1 MKITVFNG
9 SPAGINSS
17 TNVIAEAFLNGAKKA
32 GAEVENIFLTEKNIN
47 HCKGCFACWFKTP
60 GTCIID
66 DDMNELMQKY
76 TYSDIVVLATPV
88 YTWNMTAMLK
98 NFVDRLIPLKQPL
111 ITETKGRFDLEETK
125 PKTQKFVIISNC
137 GFPGNKNFDI
147 LQFSVSPCKPAL
159 EIYRNCGKLLKSRIE
174 NVQVIVRKYLQVV
187 EQAGY
192 EMATQGEIH
201 EETKDNLNMELM
213 STVDYVK
220 HLGM

>member
-60 GTCIID
+60 GKCIID
-66 DDMNELMQKY
+66 DDMSELMQEY
-76 TYSDIVVLATPV
+76 TCSDIVVLATPV

-147 LQFSVSPCKPAL
+147 LKLSVSPCNPTL
-159 EIYRNCGKLLKSRIE
+159 EIYRNCGKLLKSENE
-174 NVQVIVRKYLQVV
+174 NVQGIVEQYLEVV
-187 EQAGY
+187 GQAGY
-192 EMATQGEIH
+192 EMATHGEIH
-201 EETKDNLNMELM
+201 EETKDNLGMELM

-220 HLGM
+220 YLGM

>member
-17 TNVIAEAFLNGAKKA
+17 TNIIVEAFLNGAKKA
-32 GAEVENIFLTEKNIN
+32 EAEVDNIFLTEKSIN

-66 DDMNELMQKY
+66 DDMSELMKKY

-98 NFVDRLIPLKQPL
+98 NFVDRLTPLKRPL
-111 ITETKGRFDLEETK
+111 ITETKGRFDLKEKK

-147 LQFSVSPCKPAL
+147 LKLSVSPRKPTL
-159 EIYRNCGKLLKSRIE
+159 EIYRNCGKLLKSKNE
-174 NVQVIVRKYLQVV
+174 DVQVTVKKYLEVV

-192 EMATQGEIH
+192 EMATYGEIH
-201 EETKDNLNMELM
+201 EDTKDNLDMELM

-220 HLGM
+220 YLGM